1 MGGRSLHLWSPSGLL
16 LILILF
22 LQHQQVYAEQGILHV
37 FGGGSVHSTLDYCM
51 LYNPS
56 WTSLP
61 STLENA
67 TSYKMENLT
76 TRQLCSASDVPPRGI
91 KDKAVVVVLGNCS
104 FIETA
109 RIAQNNSARVL
120 LIASKTGLITP
131 AGNRSTF
138 KDVTIPIANVKY
150 RDIMEMQQILGNNI
164 NATLYSPTL
173 PMFDYS
179 MLVIFLIAVFTVAL
193 GGYWSGVSEIE
204 DLRSAMSCGNRD
216 SRKKE
221 ENASLSPLSVVVF
234 LVICCVMLLLL
245 YFFYKWLVYVIIA
258 VFCIA
263 SAVSLFNCLA
273 ALIRKISFG
282 QCRISCCNRIIEVRL
297 IFLAAFCISM
307 SVVWVVFRN
316 EDRWIWILQDIL
328 GIAFCL
334 NFIKTLRMTNF
345 KSCVLLLVLFLLYD
359 VFFVFITPLI
369 TKNGESI
376 MIEVAAG
383 PLESGEKL
391 PVVIRV
397 PRLDFSALTL
407 CGMPFSLLGFGDII
421 LPGLVI
427 AYCRRFAVWTSSSY
441 IYYAACTVA
450 YAVGMGV
457 TFMALALMKEGQPA
471 LLYLVPCTLIT
482 SSVVAWS
489 RKEMKKFWNG
499 GNYEIMEP
507 LDNEVNVDNAVM
519 AHEPSGAQ

>member
-1 MGGRSLHLWSPSGLL
+1 MGGKSFQLWSPWGLL
-16 LILILF
+16 LSLILF
-22 LQHQQVYAEQGILHV
+22 FQHQQVYAQQGILHV
-37 FGGGSVHSTLDYCM
+37 SGGESSRVTLDYCM
-51 LYNPS
+51 LYNSS
-56 WTSLP
+56 WTTLP
-61 STLENA
+61 STLDNA
-67 TSYKMENLT
+67 TSYKMENLI
-76 TRQLCSASDVPPRGI
+76 TRQLCSASDVPARGI
-91 KDKAVVVVLGNCS
+91 KDKAVVVFLENCS

-109 RIAQNNSARVL
+109 RIAENNSARVL

-131 AGNRSTF
+131 TGNRSTF
-138 KDVTIPIANVKY
+138 KDVTIPIAIVKY
-150 RDIMEMQQILGNNI
+150 RDIREMQQILGNNI
-164 NATLYSPTL
+164 MATLYSPPL
-173 PMFDYS
+173 PVFDYS

-193 GGYWSGVSEIE
+193 GSYWSGVSEIE
-204 DLRSAMSCGNRD
+204 DLKSAMICANRD

-234 LVICCVMLLLL
+234 VVICCVMLLLL

-273 ALIRKISFG
+273 ALIRNISFG
-282 QCRISCCNRIIEVRL
+282 QCRISCCNRTIEVRL
-297 IFLAAFCISM
+297 VFLAAFCIAM
-307 SVVWVVFRN
+307 TVVWVVFRN
-316 EDRWIWILQDIL
+316 EDRWIWILHDIL

-334 NFIKTLRMTNF
+334 NFIKTLRMTSF

-376 MIEVAAG
+376 MINVAAG
-383 PLESGEKL
+383 PLESQEKL

-397 PRLDFSALTL
+397 PRLDFSALSL

-421 LPGLVI
+421 IPGLVV
-427 AYCRRFAVWTSSSY
+427 AYCRRFDVWTSSSY

-457 TFMALALMKEGQPA
+457 TFIALALMKTGQPA

-482 SSVVAWS
+482 SSVVAWR
-489 RKEMKKFWNG
+489 RKEMKKFWKGN
-499 GNYEIMEP
+499 NYEIMEP
-507 LDNEVNVDNAVM
+507 LDNGANADSAVTDP
-519 AHEPSGAQ
+519 EPSAVQ